1 MATPDSGTMAHTLSR
16 TMMAAPVS
24 ARSNTVPSGAIKLL
38 KNYNEQRRKG
48 LDPVFHRDMLPELQN
63 VECWDGTDPVTRR
76 SAEDR
81 RRLKHEQDLG
91 DRTNLREY

>member
-1 MATPDSGTMAHTLSR
+1 
-16 TMMAAPVS
+16 
-24 ARSNTVPSGAIKLL
+24 
-38 KNYNEQRRKG
+38 
-48 LDPVFHRDMLPELQN
+48 MLPELQN

-81 RRLKHEQDLG
+81 RRLDHEFDLS